1 MDREYAV
8 RYWIT
13 EMIKDALR
21 CAKRKNTYSAKEYI
35 VNLRGMLHYMLSV
48 GDISEFT
55 NDKVYNLT
63 KIIVR
68 KYNLY

>member
-13 EMIKDALR
+13 EMIKDALI
-21 CAKRKNTYSAKEYI
+21 CAKRKNTYSARESI

-55 NDKVYNLT
+55 NDNVYNLT